1 MRKSQAANYARWSAV
16 AALLCAAITTGVY
29 LKHQYTRHVER
40 RNAPPAAPIDVER
53 QSTALTFSKGEG
65 TRTIFTVEASKSTDF
80 KGLNASDLEG
90 VKVTI
95 FGKAGDRHDTLD
107 THTCRYSKESGNF
120 DCQGDVEIVLMS
132 KADWDSTGG
141 KPGSPGGL
149 PTGAMMVETKG
160 MLFNRASG
168 EARTDKEVHFTFANG
183 SGQAVGA
190 TYNSDQGALQLLRDV
205 KLKLDQ
211 PQSPAQYK
219 STPPKRLAT
228 AKEPV
233 EVSGSR
239 LDFQRDAGTMY
250 LSGPAE
256 AKTHSER
263 LTASALLLELDDN
276 FRAKRLTAK
285 RIGQAPLPEFTAVH
299 GAGRQRVAAEE
310 IAANFSPQ
318 GWVTHT
324 EANRQVNGEAIKD
337 SQTQTVKAQ
346 SASMEMAAGQN
357 APRLLILK
365 GAVDAR
371 TSAQPPGTAAPD
383 TRKLTTEELRIGFA
397 EKTGSP
403 GTRLQNANTPGP
415 GRLEWNDAGYD
426 SATMA
431 AATAFAT
438 STHGKAAQT
447 ILQASQLHLDFDSR
461 GAASRLDAK
470 GNVQTERLVA
480 GGNRQTATGN
490 TGFVDLQPTGGWS
503 CIQLNDHVELNELQR
518 SAHADQAVFVR
529 AEQTATLTGHAF
541 AKDATSQTTA
551 QKLVLWQDSGDVSG
565 DGNVRSTDL
574 SSRNTAVHLAPV
586 ASNVTADHLTGNS
599 KTGRALYTGH
609 ARLWQGDSVLEAE
622 SIELLKSERVLNAS
636 GNVRAVFPQTP
647 PPPAGDAKSSQT
659 APAKT
664 PPKAPVLWHAQ
675 SGKLTYWDA
684 ENRAHLWQNVIVQ
697 APDQKMT
704 GPDLELFFTRAS
716 TGQPATGQPGAPSS
730 AGPGVLGAQQI
741 SRAIGSGGVTV
752 IQGDRRAVADR
763 GVYTAA
769 DGKFVMTGGTPTLF
783 DATEGTTTGRQ
794 LTFFLAD
801 ATIIV
806 DSENGSRTLT
816 KHRVEK

>member
-1 MRKSQAANYARWSAV
+1 MRKSQAATYARWSAA
-16 AALLCAAITTGVY
+16 AALLCAAITIGVY
-29 LKHQYTRHVER
+29 LKRQYTRHVEQK
-40 RNAPPAAPIDVER
+40 NAPPAAPIDVER

-65 TRTIFTVEASKSTDF
+65 TRTIFTVTALKSTDF

-95 FGKAGDRHDTLD
+95 FGKDGDRHDTLD

-132 KADWDSTGG
+132 KAEWDSTGG
-141 KPGSPGGL
+141 KPAAPGSI
-149 PTGAMMVETKG
+149 PTGAMKVETRG

-168 EARTDKEVHFTFANG
+168 EARTDKEVRFTFANG

-190 TYNSDQGALQLLRDV
+190 TYNSDQGTLQLLHDV

-211 PQSPAQYK
+211 PRPPAAQSK
-219 STPPKRLAT
+219 SAPPNSP
-228 AKEPV
+228 KEPV
-233 EVSGSR
+233 DVTGSR
-239 LDFQRDAGTMY
+239 LDFQRDAGSMY

-256 AKTHSER
+256 AKTHSQR
-263 LTASALLLELDDN
+263 LTASAFLLELDDN

-285 RIGQAPLPEFTAVH
+285 HIGPFPLPEFTAAH
-299 GAGRQRVAAEE
+299 GTGHQRLSAEE
-310 IAANFSPQ
+310 MAANFSPQ
-318 GWVTHT
+318 GWVTHA
-324 EANRQVNGEAIKD
+324 EASRQVSGEAIKD
-337 SQTQTVKAQ
+337 AQTQSVKAQ
-346 SASMEMAAGQN
+346 NATMEMVAGQS
-357 APRLLILK
+357 APRLLVLK

-371 TSAQPPGTAAPD
+371 TRAQAPGSAAPD
-383 TRKLTTEELRIGFA
+383 TRKLTTEELRIAFDQKA
-397 EKTGSP
+397 KAP
-403 GTRLQNANTPGP
+403 GTRLQNASTPGP
-415 GRLEWNDAGYD
+415 GRLEWNDAGHD
-426 SATMA
+426 
-431 AATAFAT
+431 AATSDTTAASGT
-438 STHGKAAQT
+438 STHGKSAQT
-447 ILQASQLHLDFDSR
+447 ILQANQLNMDFDSA

-470 GNVQTERLVA
+470 GNVQTERLVS
-480 GGNRQTATGN
+480 GGNHQTATAN
-490 TGFVDLQPTGGWS
+490 TGSVDLQPTGGWS
-503 CIQLNDHVELNELQR
+503 RMQLNENVLLTELQR
-518 SAHADQAVFVR
+518 TARADQAVFVR
-529 AEQTATLTGHAF
+529 SEQTATLTGHAF
-541 AKDATSQTTA
+541 AKDATSQTSA
-551 QKLVLWQDSGDVSG
+551 QKLVFSQDSGDVRG
-565 DGNVRSTDL
+565 EGNVRSSDL
-574 SSRNTAVHLAPV
+574 SARNTTVHLAPV

-609 ARLWQGDSVLEAE
+609 ARLWQGDSVLEAD
-622 SIELLKSERVLNAS
+622 SLELLKSERVLNAA

-647 PPPAGDAKSSQT
+647 AANDANSPNTASAKS
-659 APAKT
+659 

-704 GPDLELFFTRAS
+704 GPDLELFFTRVVSGPPVA
-716 TGQPATGQPGAPSS
+716 APGA
-730 AGPGVLGAQQI
+730 LGAQQI
-741 SRAIGSGGVTV
+741 SRAVGTGGVTV
-752 IQGDRRAVADR
+752 IQGERRATADR
-763 GVYTAA
+763 GVYTAS

>member
-29 LKHQYTRHVER
+29 LKRQYTRQVEQ

-65 TRTIFTVEASKSTDF
+65 IRTIFTVEASKSTDF

-95 FGKAGDRHDTLD
+95 FGKDGDRHDTLD
-107 THTCRYSKESGNF
+107 THTCRYSKDSGNF

-132 KADWDSTGG
+132 KAEWDSAAG
-141 KPGSPGGL
+141 KPDVPGAN
-149 PTGAMMVETKG
+149 PRSVPGAMKVETKG

-190 TYNSDQGALQLLRDV
+190 TYNSDQGTLQLLHDV
-205 KLKLDQ
+205 QLKLDQ
-211 PQSPAQYK
+211 PQPPSAQSK
-219 STPPKRLAT
+219 SAPPKPST
-228 AKEPV
+228 TTKEPV
-233 EVSGSR
+233 DVSGSR
-239 LDFQRDAGTMY
+239 LDFQRDSGTMY

-263 LTASALLLELDDN
+263 LTASAFLLELDN
-276 FRAKRLTAK
+276 NIRAKRLTAK
-285 RIGQAPLPEFTAVH
+285 RIGQAALPEFTAAH
-299 GAGRQRVAAEE
+299 GTGHQRIAAEE

-318 GWVTHT
+318 GWVTHA
-324 EANRQVNGEAIKD
+324 EANRQVSGEAIKGA
-337 SQTQTVKAQ
+337 QTQNVKAQ
-346 SASMEMAAGQN
+346 NAAMEMVAGQN
-357 APRLLILK
+357 APQLLILK
-365 GAVDAR
+365 GGVDAR
-371 TSAQPPGTAAPD
+371 TSAQAPGSSTRD
-383 TRKLTTEELRIGFA
+383 NRKLTTDELRIAFA
-397 EKTGSP
+397 AKSKGP
-403 GTRLQNANTPGP
+403 GTRLQNARTPGP
-415 GRLEWNDAGYD
+415 GRLEWNDAGHD
-426 SATMA
+426 SATSA
-431 AATAFAT
+431 ATSSAATAAG
-438 STHGKAAQT
+438 GKAAQT
-447 ILQASQLHLDFDSR
+447 ILQANQLNMDFDSG

-480 GGNRQTATGN
+480 GGNRQTATAN
-490 TGFVDLQPTGGWS
+490 TGYVDLQQSGGWS
-503 CIQLNDHVELNELQR
+503 RMQLNDNVQLNELQR
-518 SAHADQAVFVR
+518 TARADQAVFVR
-529 AEQTATLTGHAF
+529 VEQTATLTGHAL

-551 QKLVLWQDSGDVSG
+551 QRLVFWQDSGDVRG
-565 DGNVRSTDL
+565 EGHVRSSDL
-574 SSRNTAVHLAPV
+574 SARNTTVHLAPA
-586 ASNVTADHLTGNS
+586 ASNVTADLLTGNS
-599 KTGRALYTGH
+599 KTGRAVYTGH

-622 SIELLKSERVLNAS
+622 SIELLKSERVLNAT

-647 PPPAGDAKSSQT
+647 PANDSHPPQAALAKL
-659 APAKT
+659 
-664 PPKAPVLWHAQ
+664 PPQAPVLWHAQ

-704 GPDLELFFTRAS
+704 GPDLELFFARAAN
-716 TGQPATGQPGAPSS
+716 GQSATSS
-730 AGPGVLGAQQI
+730 GTLGAQQI
-741 SRAIGSGGVTV
+741 SRAVGTGGVTV
-752 IQGDRRAVADR
+752 IQGDRRATADR
-763 GVYTAA
+763 GVYTAS

-783 DATEGTTTGRQ
+783 DATEGTTTGHQ